1 MLLITESN
9 NNFHEAEVFAAAT
22 ILAVIGV
29 LLVGLT
35 TLAQRLVVTW
45 R

>member
-1 MLLITESN
+1 M
-9 NNFHEAEVFAAAT
+9 FAAAV
-22 ILAVIGV
+22 ILIVIGV

-35 TLAQRLVVTW
+35 ALAQRLVVTW

>member
-1 MLLITESN
+1 M
-9 NNFHEAEVFAAAT
+9 FASVV

-35 TLAQRLVVTW
+35 ALAQRLVVGW

>member
-1 MLLITESN
+1 MRLIVQDNANLEI
-9 NNFHEAEVFAAAT
+9 ADMFAAAT

-35 TLAQRLVVTW
+35 ALAQRLIVTW

>member
-1 MLLITESN
+1 M
-9 NNFHEAEVFAAAT
+9 FAAAT

-35 TLAQRLVVTW
+35 ALAQRLVVTW

>member
-1 MLLITESN
+1 MLLITQAN
-9 NNFHEAEVFAAAT
+9 NSFREDLVFAAAT
-22 ILAVIGV
+22 ILALIGV

-35 TLAQRLVVTW
+35 ALAQRLVVSW

>member
-1 MLLITESN
+1 MLLITQAN
-9 NNFHEAEVFAAAT
+9 NSFREALVFAAVT
-22 ILAVIGV
+22 VLAVIGV

-35 TLAQRLVVTW
+35 ALAQRLVVTW

>member
-1 MLLITESN
+1 M
-9 NNFHEAEVFAAAT
+9 FAAT
-22 ILAVIGV
+22 VILIAIGV

-35 TLAQRLVVTW
+35 ALAQRLVIKW

>member
-1 MLLITESN
+1 
-9 NNFHEAEVFAAAT
+9 VFAAT
-22 ILAVIGV
+22 VILIAIGV

-35 TLAQRLVVTW
+35 ALAQRLVVRW